1 MLFHVPVCYNSDR
14 LWEALALCK
23 YEGRNGDLFFLSWDM
38 VQYYPLVSYAS
49 DVEGDAFV
57 LICLCSFSDDRR
69 VYVFV
74 LFEKCI
80 LFLLSDE
87 HFSIF

>member
-1 MLFHVPVCYNSDR
+1 
-14 LWEALALCK
+14 
-23 YEGRNGDLFFLSWDM
+23 M